1 MSSLRH
7 AMILALALLTA
18 SVSAYP
24 GAVSGG
30 DDPALARF
38 VHLSK
43 PQNLDNIAFVGPD
56 GKPFEL
62 EAFRGHP
69 VMINLWATW
78 CPPCVRELPS
88 LMRFRQEFEA
98 KGLKVAPVSI
108 DRDTTKV
115 APFLEELGMGEMK
128 TWFDT
133 SNQFGQILPTDLIP
147 ATFILD
153 EHGQLVAFV
162 RSFVDWDSP
171 AVRQAMTRYLPE
183 GQ

>member
-1 MSSLRH
+1 MSRLRH
-7 AMILALALLTA
+7 TLALVLALVVT

-24 GAVSGG
+24 GATGAG
-30 DDPALARF
+30 EDPALARF

-43 PQNLDNIAFVGPD
+43 PQHLDNIAFIGPD
-56 GKPFEL
+56 GRSFEL
-62 EAFRGHP
+62 DAFRGRP

-88 LMRFRQEFEA
+88 LMRFRQEFEGR
-98 KGLKVAPVSI
+98 GLTVAPVSI
-108 DRDTTKV
+108 DRDTQKV
-115 APFLEELGMGEMK
+115 TPFLEELGMSEMK

-147 ATFILD
+147 ATFVLD
-153 EHGQLVAFV
+153 EQGRLVAFV

-171 AVRQAMTRYLPE
+171 AVRAAMERYLPE
-183 GQ
+183 TR